1 MVTTKDSISRQS
13 IFEKASAK
21 LRQDF
26 DELYSVP
33 HSALKGAEAEKILRS
48 FLNNHLPKRFSAGSG
63 FIIDPRDKISRQT
76 DVVVYDAINCPVYRA
91 SEEAAIFP
99 STNVAAVVEVKSKLN
114 KNELISAFNNIQETK
129 SLAKYKPPRTP
140 FLINCQTM
148 GCLFAFDSS
157 ISLEKASDHY
167 FDLIR
172 KHGIGRHIDLIVVLD
187 KGLIMLSAN
196 INEQPG
202 WNPLVVEEMPE
213 GPHAE
218 GMHIAV
224 SISKFGQD
232 SLDSFLRF
240 LLAHLSFFHQRM
252 EHPGFNWEKTASK
265 GQAILRYL
273 TTITNEKDP
282 QLRELKLKQ
291 YAEVVQ
297 KQFAKSP
304 YPNVDNR

>member
-1 MVTTKDSISRQS
+1 MKDSISRQS
-13 IFEKASAK
+13 IFAKASAK

-26 DELYSVP
+26 DELYNVP
-33 HSALKGAEAEKILRS
+33 HNALKGTEAEKIIRS
-48 FLNNHLPKRFSAGSG
+48 FLSNHLPKRFSAGSG
-63 FIIDPRDKISRQT
+63 FIIDPSDKISRQT

-99 STNVAAVVEVKSKLN
+99 STNVAAVVEVKSELN

-129 SLAKYKPPRTP
+129 RLSKYKPPQSP
-140 FLINCQTM
+140 FLISCQTM

-157 ISLEKASDHY
+157 ISLEKVSDHY

-172 KHGIGRHIDLIVVLD
+172 KHGIGHHIDLIVVLD

-196 INEQPG
+196 VNELPG
-202 WNPLVVEEMPE
+202 WSPLIVEEMPK
-213 GPHAE
+213 GAHAE
-218 GMHIAV
+218 GTHIAV
-224 SISKFGQD
+224 SISKYGQD

-265 GQAILRYL
+265 GQVSLKYL

-282 QLRELKLKQ
+282 KLRDLKLKQ
-291 YAEVVQ
+291 YAEVVR
-297 KQFAKSP
+297 KEFAKSP
-304 YPNVDNR
+304 LPNVDNI